1 MKNRNQ
7 ITKFNN
13 SQGEIKSMSE
23 RDITS
28 SSDILTLAKEE
39 SFYFL
44 GKDNGCSQDLKR
56 YKKALSEYN
65 YLKHKKEQ
73 LKKDIIELFEKANK
87 EKYYPLKVK
96 NQELATN
103 FVVDLFN
110 VSDELEKKRKILASL
125 EHSKSIK
132 FILETESKILWSY
145 SNSELYMDFEYS
157 TPIFDDILMV
167 YYYELYNDLKN
178 VNTVANVPFELI
190 PIMFMVFS
198 ASLANIKSIS
208 EKDAEPI
215 YDSFVCES
223 EQLVGDLSL
232 ELFEK
237 RISLYTKVVAK
248 QIKPHY
254 EWLLW
259 NAPKKSHPLA
269 DCVGVFGDILFNPDC
284 ADNYENSPI
293 SIQNIFE
300 IKTFAE
306 SMMSASKKLDEFKER
321 IKKRITGEKIEQSK
335 TFSPL
340 LVLAIIILAIIGIWI
355 AMIALCNA

>member
-1 MKNRNQ
+1 
-7 ITKFNN
+7 
-13 SQGEIKSMSE
+13 MSE

-39 SFYFL
+39 DFFG
-44 GKDNGCSQDLKR
+44 GKDNDCLQSLRR
-56 YKKALSEYN
+56 YKKTLSEYN

-73 LKKDIIELFEKANK
+73 LKKDIVEFFESIDK
-87 EKYYPLKVK
+87 EEYYPEK
-96 NQELATN
+96 NIKQELSEQLQI
-103 FVVDLFN
+103 DLFN
-110 VSDELEKKRKILASL
+110 TSNELEKKRKLLACL
-125 EHSKSIK
+125 E
-132 FILETESKILWSY
+132 
-145 SNSELYMDFEYS
+145 NSEEIRVILKVEAKKLWTYSDSNIFWDFADT
-157 TPIFDDILMV
+157 TPIFDDIFMV

-178 VNTVANVPFELI
+178 ANTAANVPFELI
-190 PIMFMVFS
+190 SIMFMVFS
-198 ASLANIKSIS
+198 ASLANIKTIS
-208 EKDAEPI
+208 EKDAESL
-215 YDSFVCES
+215 YNSFVYES

-259 NAPKKSHPLA
+259 NAPKKSHSLA

-284 ADNYENSPI
+284 ADDYENSPI
-293 SIQNIFE
+293 LIQDIFK

-306 SMMSASKKLDEFKER
+306 SMMSVSKKLDEFKEQ
-321 IKKRITGEKIEQSK
+321 IKKRITGEKIEQSE

-340 LVLAIIILAIIGIWI
+340 LVLAIILAVIGIWI
-355 AMIALCNA
+355 AMLALCNA